1 MDGKNKNIIQRKKE
15 KEKGYMF
22 AYITRLIVVQIPCLT
37 SSQ

>member
-15 KEKGYMF
+15 KEKGF